1 MKKKIVVI
9 IGLIIGLSVLALSTI
24 QPISDINED
33 VIIINNEN
41 LEIFYFNNLD
51 PENPYNQDFSILSDK
66 QLNQLK
72 KDFIQREV
80 LVREAKKLGLDKIDS
95 IISARL
101 AQLGQQALVGE
112 SINIDSIRLSEINDF
127 FEINKSQYIEP
138 ETISFSHIFFDT
150 EEQAKSY
157 LLKLEKVADIKK
169 LKNLINTG
177 GIVFPYQKN
186 YSKKPFSFVVGH
198 FGEIGAQNIFSLQKD
213 IKNWQGPIRSSLGYH
228 LINVFNKTSMKQM
241 ALDDILSE
249 VKRDY
254 YDQLRKKDTKV
265 IISNKILEYQIIDET
280 KVN

>member
-66 QLNQLK
+66 QINQLK

-80 LVREAKKLGLDKIDS
+80 LVREAKRLGLDKIDS

-265 IISNKILEYQIIDET
+265 IISNKILEYEIIDET

>member
-1 MKKKIVVI
+1 MRKKIVVI
-9 IGLIIGLSVLALSTI
+9 VGLIIGLSIIALSTI
-24 QPISDINED
+24 QSTSDINED
-33 VIIINNEN
+33 VIIVNNKN
-41 LEIFYFNNLD
+41 LEVFYFNNLD

-66 QLNQLK
+66 QINQLK
-72 KDFIQREV
+72 KEFIQREV
-80 LVREAKKLGLDKIDS
+80 LVREAKRLGLDKIDS

-112 SINIDSIRLSEINDF
+112 IIEFEDIELSEINDF
-127 FEINKSQYIEP
+127 FETNKSQYIEP

-150 EEQAKSY
+150 EESAKSY
-157 LLKLEKVADIKK
+157 LLKLQKESDVEK
-169 LKNLINTG
+169 LKRLINIG

-186 YSKKPFSFVVGH
+186 YSKKPFPFIVGH
-198 FGEIGAQNIFSLQKD
+198 FGEIGATNLFSLQKD

-254 YDQLRKKDTKV
+254 YDQLRKKNTKV

>member
-1 MKKKIVVI
+1 MRKKIVVI
-9 IGLIIGLSVLALSTI
+9 IGLIIGLSILALSTI

-33 VIIINNEN
+33 VIIVNNEN

-51 PENPYNQDFSILSDK
+51 PENPYNQDFSILSDR
-66 QLNQLK
+66 QINQLK

-80 LVREAKKLGLDKIDS
+80 LVREAKRLGLDKIDS

-112 SINIDSIRLSEINDF
+112 PINIDSIRLSEINDF

-138 ETISFSHIFFDT
+138 EAISFSHIFFDT

-157 LLKLEKVADIKK
+157 LLKLEKESDVKK

-186 YSKKPFSFVVGH
+186 YSKKPFSFIVGH

-213 IKNWQGPIRSSLGYH
+213 IKNWQGPIKSSLGYH

>member
-1 MKKKIVVI
+1 MRKKIVVI
-9 IGLIIGLSVLALSTI
+9 VGLIIGLSIIALSTI
-24 QPISDINED
+24 QSTSDINED
-33 VIIINNEN
+33 VIIVNNKN
-41 LEIFYFNNLD
+41 LEVFYFNNLD

-66 QLNQLK
+66 QINQLK
-72 KDFIQREV
+72 KEFIQREV
-80 LVREAKKLGLDKIDS
+80 LVREAKRLGLDKIDS

-112 SINIDSIRLSEINDF
+112 IIEFEDIELSEINDF
-127 FEINKSQYIEP
+127 FETNKSQYIEP

-150 EEQAKSY
+150 EEGAKSY
-157 LLKLEKVADIKK
+157 LLKLQKESDVEK
-169 LKNLINTG
+169 LKRLINIG

-198 FGEIGAQNIFSLQKD
+198 FGEIGATNLFSLQKD

-228 LINVFNKTSMKQM
+228 LVNVFNRTPMKQM
-241 ALDDILSE
+241 ALKDILSA

-254 YDQLRKKDTKV
+254 YDQLRKKDSKN
-265 IISNKILEYQIIDET
+265 IISNKILEYEIIDET

>member
-9 IGLIIGLSVLALSTI
+9 IGLIIGLSILALSTI
-24 QPISDINED
+24 QPISDINKD
-33 VIIINNEN
+33 VIIVNNEN

-51 PENPYNQDFSILSDK
+51 PENPYNQDFNILSDK
-66 QLNQLK
+66 KINQLK

-80 LVREAKKLGLDKIDS
+80 LVREAKRLGLDKIDS

-127 FEINKSQYIEP
+127 FEINKSHYIEP

-150 EEQAKSY
+150 EERAKSY
-157 LLKLEKVADIKK
+157 LLKLEKESDVKK

-265 IISNKILEYQIIDET
+265 TISNKILEYQIIDET

>member
-9 IGLIIGLSVLALSTI
+9 IGLIIGLSILALSTI

-33 VIIINNEN
+33 VIIVNNEN

-51 PENPYNQDFSILSDK
+51 PENPYNQDFTILSDK
-66 QLNQLK
+66 KINQLK

-80 LVREAKKLGLDKIDS
+80 LVREAKRLGLDKIDS

-127 FEINKSQYIEP
+127 FEINKSHYIEP

-150 EEQAKSY
+150 EERAKSY
-157 LLKLEKVADIKK
+157 LLKLEKESDVKK

>member
-33 VIIINNEN
+33 VIIVNNRN

-66 QLNQLK
+66 QINQLK

-80 LVREAKKLGLDKIDS
+80 LVREAKRLGLDKIDS

-150 EEQAKSY
+150 EERAKSY
-157 LLKLEKVADIKK
+157 LLKLGKESDVKK

-241 ALDDILSE
+241 ALDDIFSE

-254 YDQLRKKDTKV
+254 YNQLRKKDTKT
-265 IISNKILEYQIIDET
+265 IISNKILEYEIIDDT
-280 KVN
+280 KAN

>member
-1 MKKKIVVI
+1 MRKKIVVI
-9 IGLIIGLSVLALSTI
+9 VGLIIGLSIIVLSTV
-24 QPISDINED
+24 QPTSDINED
-33 VIIINNEN
+33 VIIVNNKN
-41 LEIFYFNNLD
+41 LEVFYFNNLD

-66 QLNQLK
+66 QINQLK
-72 KDFIQREV
+72 KEFIQREV
-80 LVREAKKLGLDKIDS
+80 LVREAKRLGLDKIDS

-112 SINIDSIRLSEINDF
+112 IIEFEDIELSEINDF
-127 FEINKSQYIEP
+127 FETNKSQYIEP

-150 EEQAKSY
+150 EESAKSY
-157 LLKLEKVADIKK
+157 LLKLQKESDVEK
-169 LKNLINTG
+169 LKRLINIG

-198 FGEIGAQNIFSLQKD
+198 FGEIGATNLFSLQKD

-228 LINVFNKTSMKQM
+228 LVNVFNRAPMKQM
-241 ALDDILSE
+241 ALEDILSA

-254 YDQLRKKDTKV
+254 YDQLRKKDSKN
-265 IISNKILEYQIIDET
+265 IISNKILEYEIIDET

>member
-33 VIIINNEN
+33 VIIVNNEN

-66 QLNQLK
+66 QINQLK

-80 LVREAKKLGLDKIDS
+80 LVREAKRLGLDKIDS

-228 LINVFNKTSMKQM
+228 LINVFTKTSMKQM

>member
-9 IGLIIGLSVLALSTI
+9 VGLIIGLSILALSTI
-24 QPISDINED
+24 QPISDINDD
-33 VIIINNEN
+33 VIIVNNEN

-51 PENPYNQDFSILSDK
+51 PENPYNQDFTILSDK
-66 QLNQLK
+66 QINQLK
-72 KDFIQREV
+72 NDFIQREV
-80 LVREAKKLGLDKIDS
+80 LVREAKRLGLDKIDS

-150 EEQAKSY
+150 EERAKSY
-157 LLKLEKVADIKK
+157 LLKLEKESDVKK

-198 FGEIGAQNIFSLQKD
+198 FGEIGAKNIFSLQKD

-254 YDQLRKKDTKV
+254 YNQLRKKDTKT
-265 IISNKILEYQIIDET
+265 IISNKILEYEIIDDT
-280 KVN
+280 KAN

>member
-1 MKKKIVVI
+1 VKKKIVVI

-33 VIIINNEN
+33 VIIVNNRN

-66 QLNQLK
+66 QINQLK

-80 LVREAKKLGLDKIDS
+80 LVREAKRLGLDKIDS

-112 SINIDSIRLSEINDF
+112 SINIDSIRLSEINNF

-150 EEQAKSY
+150 EERAKSY
-157 LLKLEKVADIKK
+157 LLKLEKESDVKK

-186 YSKKPFSFVVGH
+186 YSKKSFSFVVGH
-198 FGEIGAQNIFSLQKD
+198 FGEIGAQNIFLLQKD

-241 ALDDILSE
+241 ALEDILSE

-254 YDQLRKKDTKV
+254 YNQLREKDTKT
-265 IISNKILEYQIIDET
+265 IISNKILEYEIIDDT
-280 KVN
+280 KAN

>member
-51 PENPYNQDFSILSDK
+51 TENPYNQDFSILSDK
-66 QLNQLK
+66 QINQLK

-80 LVREAKKLGLDKIDS
+80 LVREAKRLGLDKIDS

-254 YDQLRKKDTKV
+254 YDQLRKKNTKV

>member
-1 MKKKIVVI
+1 MRKKIVVI
-9 IGLIIGLSVLALSTI
+9 VGLIIGLSIIALSTI
-24 QPISDINED
+24 QSTSDINED
-33 VIIINNEN
+33 VIIVNNKN
-41 LEIFYFNNLD
+41 LEVFYFNNLD

-66 QLNQLK
+66 QINQLK
-72 KDFIQREV
+72 KEFIQREV
-80 LVREAKKLGLDKIDS
+80 LVREAKRLGLDKIDS

-112 SINIDSIRLSEINDF
+112 IIEFEDIELSEINDF
-127 FEINKSQYIEP
+127 FETNKSQYIEP

-150 EEQAKSY
+150 EESAKSY
-157 LLKLEKVADIKK
+157 LLKLQKESDIEK
-169 LKNLINTG
+169 LKRLINIG

-198 FGEIGAQNIFSLQKD
+198 FGEIGATNLFSLQKD

-228 LINVFNKTSMKQM
+228 LVNVFNRAPMKQM
-241 ALDDILSE
+241 ALEDILSA

-254 YDQLRKKDTKV
+254 YDQLRKKDSKN
-265 IISNKILEYQIIDET
+265 IISNKILEYEIIDET

>member
-1 MKKKIVVI
+1 MRKKIVVI
-9 IGLIIGLSVLALSTI
+9 VGLIIGLSIIALSTI
-24 QPISDINED
+24 QSTSDINED
-33 VIIINNEN
+33 VIIVNNKN

-72 KDFIQREV
+72 KEFIQREV
-80 LVREAKKLGLDKIDS
+80 LVREAKRLGLDKIDS

-112 SINIDSIRLSEINDF
+112 IIEFEDIELSEINDF
-127 FEINKSQYIEP
+127 FETNKSQYIEP

-150 EEQAKSY
+150 EESAKSY
-157 LLKLEKVADIKK
+157 LLKLQKESDVEK
-169 LKNLINTG
+169 LKRLINIG

-198 FGEIGAQNIFSLQKD
+198 FGEIGATNIFSLQKD

-228 LINVFNKTSMKQM
+228 LVNVFNRTPMKQM
-241 ALDDILSE
+241 ALEDILSE

-254 YDQLRKKDTKV
+254 YDQLRKKDTKN

>member
-66 QLNQLK
+66 KINQLK

-80 LVREAKKLGLDKIDS
+80 LVREAKRLGLDKIDS

>member
-1 MKKKIVVI
+1 MRKKIVVI
-9 IGLIIGLSVLALSTI
+9 IGLIIGLSILALSTI
-24 QPISDINED
+24 QPISEINED
-33 VIIINNEN
+33 VIVVNNEN

-51 PENPYNQDFSILSDK
+51 PENPYNQDFSILSDR

-80 LVREAKKLGLDKIDS
+80 LVREAKRLGLDKIDS

-101 AQLGQQALVGE
+101 AQLGQQALVGDL
-112 SINIDSIRLSEINDF
+112 INIDTIKLSEINEF
-127 FEINKSQYIEP
+127 FEINKSQYIKP

-157 LLKLEKVADIKK
+157 LLKLEKESDVKK

-186 YSKKPFSFVVGH
+186 YSRKPFSFVVGH

-213 IKNWQGPIRSSLGYH
+213 IKKWQGPIRSSLGYH
-228 LINVFNKTSMKQM
+228 LINVFNKTSIKQM

-265 IISNKILEYQIIDET
+265 IISNKILEYEIIDET

>member
-1 MKKKIVVI
+1 M
-9 IGLIIGLSVLALSTI
+9 S
-24 QPISDINED
+24 P
-33 VIIINNEN
+33 
-41 LEIFYFNNLD
+41 
-51 PENPYNQDFSILSDK
+51 
-66 QLNQLK
+66 
-72 KDFIQREV
+72 
-80 LVREAKKLGLDKIDS
+80 
-95 IISARL
+95 
-101 AQLGQQALVGE
+101 
-112 SINIDSIRLSEINDF
+112 F
-127 FEINKSQYIEP
+127 FLQKFIEP

-150 EEQAKSY
+150 EERAKSY
-157 LLKLEKVADIKK
+157 LLKLEKESDVKK

-186 YSKKPFSFVVGH
+186 YSKKPFSFIVGH

-265 IISNKILEYQIIDET
+265 IISNKILEYQIIDEI

>member
-9 IGLIIGLSVLALSTI
+9 IGLIIGLSILALSTI

-33 VIIINNEN
+33 VIIVNNEN

-51 PENPYNQDFSILSDK
+51 PENPYNQDYDILSDK
-66 QLNQLK
+66 KINQLK

-80 LVREAKKLGLDKIDS
+80 LVREAKRLGLDKIDS

-112 SINIDSIRLSEINDF
+112 SVNIDSIRLSEINDF
-127 FEINKSQYIEP
+127 FEINKSHYIKP

-150 EEQAKSY
+150 EERAKSY
-157 LLKLEKVADIKK
+157 LLRLEKESDVKK

>member
-1 MKKKIVVI
+1 MRKKIVVI
-9 IGLIIGLSVLALSTI
+9 IGLIIGLSILALSTI

-51 PENPYNQDFSILSDK
+51 PENPYNQDFSILSDR

-80 LVREAKKLGLDKIDS
+80 LVREAKRLGLDKIDS

-101 AQLGQQALVGE
+101 AQLGQQALVGDL
-112 SINIDSIRLSEINDF
+112 INIDTIKLSEINEF
-127 FEINKSQYIEP
+127 FEINKSQYIKP

-157 LLKLEKVADIKK
+157 LLKLEKESDVKK

-186 YSKKPFSFVVGH
+186 YSRKPFSFVVGH

-265 IISNKILEYQIIDET
+265 IISNKILEYEIIDET

>member
-1 MKKKIVVI
+1 MRKKIVVI
-9 IGLIIGLSVLALSTI
+9 VGLIIGLSIIALSTI
-24 QPISDINED
+24 QSTSDINED
-33 VIIINNEN
+33 VIIVNNKN
-41 LEIFYFNNLD
+41 LEVFYFNNLD

-66 QLNQLK
+66 QINQLK
-72 KDFIQREV
+72 KEFIQREV
-80 LVREAKKLGLDKIDS
+80 LVREAKRLGLDKIDS

-112 SINIDSIRLSEINDF
+112 IIEFEDIELSEINDF
-127 FEINKSQYIEP
+127 FETNKSQYIEP

-150 EEQAKSY
+150 EESAKSY
-157 LLKLEKVADIKK
+157 LLKLQKESDVEK
-169 LKNLINTG
+169 LKRLINIG

-198 FGEIGAQNIFSLQKD
+198 FGEIGATNLFSLQKD

-228 LINVFNKTSMKQM
+228 LVNVFNRTPMKQM
-241 ALDDILSE
+241 ALEDILSE

-254 YDQLRKKDTKV
+254 YDQLRKKDTKN
-265 IISNKILEYQIIDET
+265 IISNKILEYEIIDET

>member
-33 VIIINNEN
+33 VIIVNNEN

-66 QLNQLK
+66 QINQLK

-265 IISNKILEYQIIDET
+265 IISNKILEYEIIDET